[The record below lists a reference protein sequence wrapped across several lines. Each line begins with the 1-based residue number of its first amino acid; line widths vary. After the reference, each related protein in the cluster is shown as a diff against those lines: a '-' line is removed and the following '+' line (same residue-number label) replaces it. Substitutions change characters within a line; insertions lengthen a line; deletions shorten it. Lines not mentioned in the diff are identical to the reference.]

1 MADRIL
7 TLRELN
13 RTTLARQ
20 LLLAR
25 ETLTVEAAV
34 ARLVGMQA
42 QLASAP
48 FVGLWTR
55 LADFRRDDLASA
67 IERRSIIKATLM
79 RATLHLFTVED
90 YLRLRQTVQPALDAA
105 FASIAKQR
113 GDLPDIAKLLTLAR
127 DYIAEQPR
135 SFADISAH
143 FAELMPDEDI
153 GTIRYAIRTHLPLIQ
168 VPVAKGW
175 CYPGNPEFTLAETW
189 LGQAP
194 AEADQFDEL
203 ILRYLAAFGP
213 ASITDMQKWS
223 YMTKL
228 KDRIEALRPQLTVY
242 RDEGK
247 RELFDLPDLPVL
259 DGATPV
265 PVRFLPEYDN
275 LLLAHD
281 KRTRVV
287 ADAYRKGVYLPGLR
301 VAATFLIDGFVRGAW
316 KVEKAKGT
324 ATLVLDPFEPLAK
337 ADRQALTEEGER
349 LVRFVEADAKA
360 YAVRIEG

>member
-1 MADRIL
+1 MADHIL
-7 TLRELN
+7 TLRQLN

-20 LLLAR
+20 MLLAR
-25 ETLTVEAAV
+25 EALTVEAAV

-55 LADFRRDDLASA
+55 LADFRRDDLANA
-67 IERRSIIKATLM
+67 IEQRTIIKATLM
-79 RATLHLFTVED
+79 RATLHLFAAED
-90 YLRLRQTVQPALDAA
+90 YLRLRQTIQPALEAA
-105 FASIAKQR
+105 FAGIAKQR
-113 GDLPDIAKLLTLAR
+113 GGLPEIPKILTFAR
-127 DYIAEQPR
+127 DYITEQPR

-143 FAELMPDEDI
+143 FADLMPDEDI
-153 GTIRYAIRTHLPLIQ
+153 GAIRYAIRTHLPLIQ

-189 LGQAP
+189 LGQTP
-194 AEADQFDEL
+194 AETDQFDEL

-223 YMTKL
+223 GMVKL
-228 KDRIEALRPQLTVY
+228 KDRIEALRPQLTAY

-259 DGATPV
+259 DGDTPA
-265 PVRFLPEYDN
+265 PIRFLPEYDN

-287 ADAYRKGVYLPGLR
+287 ADVHRKGVYLPGLR
-301 VAATFLIDGFVRGAW
+301 VAATFLVDGFVRGAW
-316 KVEKAKGT
+316 KIEKAKGT
-324 ATLVLDPFEPLAK
+324 VTLVLDPFEPLAK
-337 ADRQALTEEGER
+337 SDLQALTDEGER

-360 YAVRIEG
+360 YAVRVEG